1 MPKGRAG
8 SDPLVEEATEKKG
21 GMEMFGRERM
31 CWGRERCVPLGAALV
46 VALLLA
52 SSCSGPSAAP
62 TPRGSV
68 FDSVMDRG
76 VLRAGIR
83 FDNPPHSFIDE
94 SGAWVG
100 FDVDIAA
107 ALADELGVELER
119 VRVDELTRI
128 SFLRNGRIDVA
139 VASMSHTHARDEE
152 VDFSQTYFWSKQ
164 TFLVRQG
171 EIGSLED
178 LVGKTVGMSRGSHA
192 IGNWRDWLAENGH
205 PEDADIVEFN
215 DKQAAAEAVRQ
226 GAIAGWAEDYEI
238 VASFA
243 KLDASLTVLAEEG
256 IGLKQDGIGV
266 RENDSEML
274 DAVNAALQRI
284 AVSGRYDE
292 IYDRWFGPDS
302 ETPVPRQGEIE
313 VWPQG

>member
-1 MPKGRAG
+1 VKGNDRGAERVPMLDQRP
-8 SDPLVEEATEKKG
+8 SRWNL
-21 GMEMFGRERM
+21 GRRSL
-31 CWGRERCVPLGAALV
+31 WSSFLAA
-46 VALLLA
+46 ALLLA
-52 SSCSGPSAAP
+52 TSCSVGSATSGQRA
-62 TPRGSV
+62 SV
-68 FDSVMDRG
+68 LDGVKERG

-94 SGAWVG
+94 GGEWIG

-107 ALADELGVELER
+107 ELAEELGVELER

-128 SFLRNGRIDVA
+128 SYLKNGKIDVA
-139 VASMSHTHARDEE
+139 VASMSHTHERELE
-152 VDFSQTYFWSKQ
+152 IDFSQTYFWSKQ
-164 TFLVRQG
+164 TFLVRRG
-171 EIGSLED
+171 EIASLED
-178 LVGKTVGMSRGSHA
+178 LVGKTVGMDRGSSA
-192 IGNWRDWLAENGH
+192 IGNWRDWLAANGFPDD
-205 PEDADIVEFN
+205 PEIVEFS

-238 VASFA
+238 LASFA
-243 KLDASLTVLAEEG
+243 KVDPALAVLADES
-256 IGLKQDGIGV
+256 IGLKLDGIGV

-284 AVSGRYDE
+284 ASSGRYDE

-302 ETPVPRQGEIE
+302 NTPVPREGAIE